1 MFPGRSRSWGCWVS
15 GRGGVFGGPES
26 GGGPWL
32 HRLFGCEEQTAIG
45 SQIRALAQPPVWRWV
60 PDPEPQAPSDPLIIH
75 LAQVQ
80 PSSTKP

>member
-32 HRLFGCEEQTAIG
+32 HRLFGCEEQTGDRLPNQGPGPAP
-45 SQIRALAQPPVWRWV
+45 SLALGTRPGAPGALY
-60 PDPEPQAPSDPLIIH
+60 PQAQTP
-75 LAQVQ
+75 
-80 PSSTKP
+80 